1 MSPRMGGSRFI
12 HCPGK
17 QIAVLTTRPA
27 EAGGI
32 AYKTDALSPSEVV
45 SELNAL
51 LQAAPRGL
59 TRALTDRGP
68 DLTPDVLTGWG
79 QRARSVSFPFDV
91 RQANRTPREIHAPP
105 PAVGEALSVSD
116 SLPGCGRD
124 EIRRLAQPLRVRGLT
139 PAPIKVRMS
148 MAVPWRRGHG

>member
-59 TRALTDRGP
+59 TRALTDRGS
-68 DLTPDVLTGWG
+68 DLTPDVLTGG
-79 QRARSVSFPFDV
+79 GSVPGPF
-91 RQANRTPREIHAPP
+91 
-105 PAVGEALSVSD
+105 LSH
-116 SLPGCGRD
+116 
-124 EIRRLAQPLRVRGLT
+124 
-139 PAPIKVRMS
+139 S
-148 MAVPWRRGHG
+148 MFGKRIVRRGRFMLLLRR